1 MSTSVTRV
9 LIAED
14 DYLVSEMIK
23 GVAESIGYTVIGEA
37 FNGKEAV
44 AMTQSLHPDAVIMDI
59 QMPDMDGITAAQQ
72 ISACCPTPVVV
83 LTAYETPELLQRAS
97 EAGVTAYLV
106 KPPQAREMERA
117 ITISI
122 ARFHDFIEMR
132 RLKAEAEAA
141 IQSRDNLFALIAHD
155 LTNPLTTI
163 KGCVE
168 LAKMNFTEATL
179 SEADEQVLFELAK
192 IDEAADQM
200 IAQVEE
206 FLDIARL
213 RAGQML
219 SLRRHPTD
227 LVALARR
234 IIGEKQRTTS
244 AHQLQV
250 EAAVPSL
257 VSNVDKNRIERVINN
272 LLSNAIKY
280 SPSGGAITLTV
291 NHEQAEEAA
300 WAVLSVV
307 DQGLGIPADD
317 LPHIFDPFHRASNV
331 AGRFRGVGLG
341 LVSVRQIVEQHGGT
355 IAAASSVGSGSTLT
369 ARLPLAQSENQEQ
382 HDAPVR

>member
-1 MSTSVTRV
+1 MTRV

-23 GVAESIGYTVIGEA
+23 GVAESIGYTVVGEA

-59 QMPDMDGITAAQQ
+59 QMPDMDGIAAAQQ

-122 ARFHDFIEMR
+122 ARFHDFMEMR

-155 LTNPLTTI
+155 LTNPLTSI

-168 LAKMNFTEATL
+168 LAKMNFTDTA
-179 SEADEQVLFELAK
+179 SSQVDEQVLFELTK

-200 IAQVEE
+200 VAQVEE

-213 RAGQML
+213 RAGQTL
-219 SLRRHPTD
+219 NLQYRSTD
-227 LVALARR
+227 LVALARQ
-234 IIGEKQRTTS
+234 IVNEKQRTIS
-244 AHQLQV
+244 VHRLQV
-250 EAAVPSL
+250 EAAIPSL
-257 VSNVDKNRIERVINN
+257 VGNVDKNRLERVINN

-280 SPSGGAITLTV
+280 SPSGGVITLTV
-291 NHEQAEEAA
+291 SYEQAEESC
-300 WAVLSVV
+300 WAILSIT
-307 DQGLGIPADD
+307 DQGIGIPTDD
-317 LPHIFDPFHRASNV
+317 LPHIFEPFHRASNV
-331 AGRFRGVGLG
+331 TGRFHGAGLG
-341 LVSVRQIVEQHGGT
+341 LASVRQIVEQHGGT
-355 IAAASSVGSGSTLT
+355 IAAASSVGSGSVLT
-369 ARLPLAQSENQEQ
+369 VRLPLFQAENQEQ
-382 HDAPVR
+382 HNAPVR